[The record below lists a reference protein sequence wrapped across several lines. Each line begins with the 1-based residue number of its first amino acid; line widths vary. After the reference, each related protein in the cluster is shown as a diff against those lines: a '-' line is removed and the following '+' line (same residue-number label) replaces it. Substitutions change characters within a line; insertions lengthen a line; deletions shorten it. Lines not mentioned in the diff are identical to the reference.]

1 MSDSVAVDIR
11 SLPHEQLVALDRQKK
26 LEVQSMTENFTLLR
40 GALAKY
46 EASLEALKE
55 MQEAKQGE
63 CGACLLLIV

>member
-46 EASLEALKE
+46 EASLEAL
-55 MQEAKQGE
+55 
-63 CGACLLLIV
+63 